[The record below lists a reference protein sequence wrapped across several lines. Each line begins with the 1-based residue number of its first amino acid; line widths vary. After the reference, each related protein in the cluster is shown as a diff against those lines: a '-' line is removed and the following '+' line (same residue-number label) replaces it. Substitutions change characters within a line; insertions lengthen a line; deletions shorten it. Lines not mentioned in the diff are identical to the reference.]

1 MPDTNASIQHCAK
14 CISQCRSKK
23 KIIKKKQEAKSNG
36 KEEIKPSLF
45 TLSYLENA
53 KEL

>member
-1 MPDTNASIQHCAK
+1 VLNALVNADP
-14 CISQCRSKK
+14 KK
-23 KIIKKKQEAKSNG
+23 IKKKQEAKSNG